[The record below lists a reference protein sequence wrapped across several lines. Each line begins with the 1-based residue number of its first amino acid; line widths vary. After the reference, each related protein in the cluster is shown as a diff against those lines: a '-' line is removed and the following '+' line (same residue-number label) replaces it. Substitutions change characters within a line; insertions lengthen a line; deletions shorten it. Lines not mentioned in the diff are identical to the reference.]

1 MRIQSPAH
9 SAESV
14 RRGPASRH
22 MSSLHPAGLGRLL
35 AGVLIAGG
43 ALVLTGCQEV
53 ALYRTVYITPAPSP
67 EFIPDPNESAGFDLH
82 FGAASFK
89 FTCATDSVG
98 DSARGTAAIICTWH
112 FTPWW

>member
-1 MRIQSPAH
+1 MRIQSPA
-9 SAESV
+9 SGAESV

-22 MSSLHPAGLGRLL
+22 MSSLHPAGSGRLVAAMLL
-35 AGVLIAGG
+35 ASGTLI
-43 ALVLTGCQEV
+43 LTGCQEV
-53 ALYRTVYITPAPSP
+53 ALYRTVYITPSP
-67 EFIPDPNESAGFDLH
+67 EFVPDPNESAGFDLH

-89 FTCATDSVG
+89 FTCAADSVG